1 MAQFT
6 ERWIAGSGVGLTWTN
21 CFNTADLTSLAY
33 SAGAGS
39 SVLSSVAD
47 ITNGTAL
54 DVYCDVSFDLA
65 SLAVAAPAFIG
76 LYLYPLNRDGT
87 TYGDN
92 AFTAG
97 TQAAKVPGQSYLL
110 RNLSFPTGTAA
121 AKGTL
126 IGLQM
131 PPGSFRFAV
140 YNQMGVA
147 FSASTNAIQYRTYNR
162 AGY

>member
-47 ITNGTAL
+47 ITNGAAL

-76 LYLYPLNRDGT
+76 LYLYPLNRDGS

-92 AFTAG
+92 NFVAG
-97 TQAAKVPGQSYLL
+97 TQKVAVPGYSYLL
-110 RNLSFPTGTAA
+110 KNLVFPTGTAV

-126 IGLQM
+126 VGLNM
-131 PPGSFRFAV
+131 PPGSFRFAIW
-140 YNQMGVA
+140 NQMGIA
-147 FSASTNAIQYRTYNR
+147 FSASANTIQYRTYNR

>member
-33 SAGAGS
+33 TAGAGS

-54 DVYCDVSFDLA
+54 DIYCDVSFNLA
-65 SLAVAAPAFIG
+65 SLAVAAGNFIG
-76 LYLYPLNRDGT
+76 LYLYPLNQDAS
-87 TYGDN
+87 TYGDAN
-92 AFTAG
+92 FVAG
-97 TQAAKVPGQSYLL
+97 TQKAAVPGYSYLL
-110 RNLSFPTGTAA
+110 KNITFPTGTAA
-121 AKGTL
+121 AHGTL
-126 IGLQM
+126 IGLNM
-131 PPGSFRFAV
+131 PPGSFRFAIW
-140 YNQMGVA
+140 NQMGVA